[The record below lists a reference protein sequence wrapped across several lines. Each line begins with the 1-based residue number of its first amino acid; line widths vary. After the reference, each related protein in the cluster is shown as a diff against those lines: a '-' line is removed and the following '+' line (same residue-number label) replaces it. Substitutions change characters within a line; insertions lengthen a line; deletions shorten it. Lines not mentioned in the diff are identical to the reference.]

1 MSGKRTYNSA
11 LRQEQADAT
20 RERILEAMAAI
31 YQDEGRIE
39 AATTRAVAARAGVRE
54 VTVYRHFP
62 SREVLLQGLWAWLN
76 RRNGVTVGMPESA
89 DEIARKVG
97 PLYQTFDAAPGHILA
112 SIRTEEGLKIRSSLN
127 AERSAIFLKLV
138 AEAAPALDEAEQVK
152 AAALL
157 QLLYSAYPWISFR
170 EQWDLTG
177 APAAEVSAWAVEVI
191 LADLRRRGAKPLRPE
206 HATARTK
213 DAPP

>member
-31 YQDEGRIE
+31 YQGEGRIE

>member
-1 MSGKRTYNSA
+1 
-11 LRQEQADAT
+11 
-20 RERILEAMAAI
+20 MAAI
-31 YQDEGRIE
+31 YEEEGRIE

-89 DEIARKVG
+89 DELVAKMG
-97 PLYQTFDAAPGHILA
+97 PLYQTFDAAPAHILA
-112 SIRTEEGLKIRSSLN
+112 SVRTDEGLKIRSSLN

-138 AEAAPALDEAEQVK
+138 AETAPALDEAERRK

-157 QLLYSAYPWISFR
+157 QLLYSAYPWISYR
-170 EQWDLTG
+170 EQWGLTG
-177 APAAEVSAWAVEVI
+177 EPAAEVSAWAVEVL

-206 HATARTK
+206 HATAIAK
-213 DAPP
+213 DAAQ

>member
-1 MSGKRTYNSA
+1 MSDKRTYNSA
-11 LRQEQADAT
+11 LRQEQSDAT
-20 RERILEAMAAI
+20 REKILQSMAAI
-31 YQDEGRIE
+31 YAEEGRIE

-62 SREVLLQGLWAWLN
+62 SRDVLLQGLWAWLN
-76 RRNGVTVGMPESA
+76 RRNGVTVGMPETA
-89 DEIARKVG
+89 DEIALKVG
-97 PLYQTFDAAPGHILA
+97 PLYQTFDAAPGHVLA
-112 SIRTEEGLKIRSSLN
+112 SVRTEEGLKIRSSLN

-138 AEAAPALDEAEQVK
+138 AEAAPALDEGERVK

-177 APAAEVSAWAVEVI
+177 EPAAEVSAWAVEII
-191 LADLRRRGAKPLRPE
+191 LAELRRRGAKPLRPT
-206 HATARTK
+206 HATATAK
-213 DAPP
+213 DAAQ

>member
-31 YQDEGRIE
+31 YQEEGRIE

-76 RRNGVTVGMPESA
+76 RRNGVTVGMPEHA
-89 DEIARKVG
+89 DEIALKVG

-112 SIRTEEGLKIRSSLN
+112 SIRSEEGLKIRSSLN

-157 QLLYSAYPWISFR
+157 QLLYSAYPWVSFR

-177 APAAEVSAWAVEVI
+177 EPAAEISAWAVEVI

-206 HATARTK
+206 HTTTRPE
-213 DAPP
+213 DAAP

>member
-31 YQDEGRIE
+31 YQEEGRIE

-62 SREVLLQGLWAWLN
+62 SREILLQGLWAWLN

-89 DEIARKVG
+89 DEIALKVG
-97 PLYQTFDAAPGHILA
+97 ALYQTFDAAPGHILA

-127 AERSAIFLKLV
+127 AERAAIFRKLV
-138 AEAAPALDEAEQVK
+138 AQVAPALDEAEQVK

-157 QLLYSAYPWISFR
+157 QLLYSAYPWVSFR
-170 EQWDLTG
+170 EQWDLAG
-177 APAAEVSAWAVEVI
+177 EPAAEVSAWAVEVI

-206 HATARTK
+206 HATASTK
-213 DAPP
+213 DATP